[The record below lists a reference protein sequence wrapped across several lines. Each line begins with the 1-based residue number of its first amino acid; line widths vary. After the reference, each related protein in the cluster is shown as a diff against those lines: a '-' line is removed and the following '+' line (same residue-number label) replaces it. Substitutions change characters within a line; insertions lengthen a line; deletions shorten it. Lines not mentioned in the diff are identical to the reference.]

1 MPGPSTFLHEHQSE
15 ITAVV
20 VGLLGALA
28 FLALLRKA
36 IKVFA
41 VLVIAAAL
49 VTTWW
54 LSREQDAWAQVQD
67 LLHLVR

>member
-1 MPGPSTFLHEHQSE
+1 MHEHQSE